1 MQSERSITVQ
11 HSTYTRVSFCTI
23 LVMICKICITL
34 KIVNSVQAG
43 LRASTRDVQYSTAQ
57 CTTPNIIL
65 QYNDIQYSTIQRQ
78 YYILLHIYITIRY
91 FKYIIVLHIKVS
103 SIVIQYSMYNI
114 GMYRKCRK
122 KYDPI

>member
-78 YYILLHIYITIRY
+78 YYILLPIYFTIRY

-103 SIVIQYSMYNI
+103 SIAIQYSMYTV
-114 GMYRKCRK
+114 K
-122 KYDPI
+122 

>member
-1 MQSERSITVQ
+1 MYSTVQ
-11 HSTYTRVSFCTI
+11 HS
-23 LVMICKICITL
+23 
-34 KIVNSVQAG
+34 
-43 LRASTRDVQYSTAQ
+43 AQ
-57 CTTPNIIL
+57 LQHIIL

-122 KYDPI
+122 KVRPNIVQYYTVHYSTLSHNTDNTVLHSKVTYSTKQYIRVQYYIVHTVNT